1 MATTAAAAAAAAAG
15 AAATCRVRPNAHLV
29 MRVRG
34 EDSATESR
42 IDNIP
47 YPEFRTR
54 ALSKRMNALAGEI
67 PGDMIS
73 LYRFWSHFLARHFDL
88 EMFEEFRACAVAD
101 ATGATVNITG
111 LENLIAYYEAVIQG
125 DKEILLDNIEFLYKE
140 AKKLA
145 TKAQIS

>member
-1 MATTAAAAAAAAAG
+1 
-15 AAATCRVRPNAHLV
+15 

-34 EDSATESR
+34 ENSVTECR

-47 YPEFRTR
+47 YPEFRIR
-54 ALSKRMNALAGEI
+54 ALSKWRDASAGDI

-88 EMFEEFRACAVAD
+88 EMFEEFRAYAVAD
-101 ATGATVNITG
+101 ATGERVNIAG

-125 DKEILLDNIEFLYKE
+125 DEDILLDNIEFLYEE
-140 AKKLA
+140 AKELVS
-145 TKAQIS
+145 KAQIS